1 MSIGI
6 PIHLVMGSHK
16 LASTISSVGSCI
28 KFFTS
33 GKMTTSLLKYLVPL
47 NFLGACLGVYV
58 LNMIDEKILEPL
70 IIFLLFFFTSGKM
83 TTSLLKYLVPL
94 NFLGACLGVYV
105 LNMIDEKILEP
116 LIIFLLFV
124 MLIYTVVN
132 KNIGLEDNFKGLN
145 KKNIIAGC
153 IMSTVIGFYNGF
165 FGPGTGSFLL
175 FAFIKIYGM
184 DFVISTG
191 NAKVLNL
198 VGNFASLIMFIY
210 YGNIE
215 YTYSFLLFAFIKIYG
230 MDFVISTG
238 NAKVLNLVGNFA
250 SLIMF
255 IYYGN
260 IEYTYALIFGAVMFF
275 GGHCGAKL
283 AISKG
288 GKFVKPFFVIV
299 TSITLAKMVISKFF

>member
-1 MSIGI
+1 MFGMPLENFIFVGVLSFIAAAVDAIAGGGGLISLPAFMSIGI

-28 KFFTS
+28 K
-33 GKMTTSLLKYLVPL
+33 
-47 NFLGACLGVYV
+47 
-58 LNMIDEKILEPL
+58 
-70 IIFLLFFFTSGKM
+70 FFTSGKM

-153 IMSTVIGFYNGF
+153 IMSTVIGFYNGL
-165 FGPGTGSFLL
+165 FGPGTG
-175 FAFIKIYGM
+175 
-184 DFVISTG
+184 
-191 NAKVLNL
+191 
-198 VGNFASLIMFIY
+198 
-210 YGNIE
+210 
-215 YTYSFLLFAFIKIYG
+215 SFLLFAFIKIYG